1 MKKQIILITIL
12 LSGMC
17 YAQKIKF
24 AVKGGLNLSN
34 ARFSVIQNGQELDR
48 AFFGHDSYNN
58 RTAFYL
64 GGSVE
69 FLLNPDND
77 KTLSIQL
84 ELLYSRQG
92 YDNQYEYTYAF
103 ELDKINLPII

>member
-17 YAQKIKF
+17 YAQKTKF

-34 ARFSVIQNGQELDR
+34 TRFSVIQNGQELDR
-48 AFFGHDSYNN
+48 NFYGHDSYKN

-64 GGSVE
+64 GVGVE
-69 FLLNPDND
+69 FLLKPDKA
-77 KTLSIQL
+77 KTPSIQV
-84 ELLYSRQG
+84 ELLYSEQG
-92 YDNQYEYTYAF
+92 RTTKF
-103 ELDKINLPII
+103 FC